1 MKKFILLLTVFYA
14 FTFSACKKSEDTPS
28 TASSF
33 KATVDGAAWTPK
45 EYSASYRYDVF
56 VLAGKSSSGE
66 SIIIRMKLVPGHEA
80 DQAFYQFFYNDDK
93 STGLYLAKENDAAY
107 ATNQFDGSKPLPGTI
122 SFTKFDKT
130 AKKASGSFNF
140 KVKRVTDNGEKT
152 ITGTFENVVYDDKIP
167 PTPAK
172 TMTAK
177 VDGTAWSAT
186 AVTAISSDLTKT
198 IQIVGNASNGTTIGV
213 TLPYKILPGTYNTA
227 NFGSTTAQ
235 FNPSPTTFM
244 MAESGSITVT
254 SHDQDAEII
263 KGTFTFVAKDD
274 ILGQKNIT
282 EGTFVAVY

>member
-1 MKKFILLLTVFYA
+1 MKKIIWLSLVFSAFA
-14 FTFSACKKSEDTPS
+14 FTSCKKSEDTPS

-33 KATVDGAAWTPK
+33 KATVDGAVWTPK
-45 EYSASYRYDVF
+45 EYSATYRYDVF
-56 VLAGKSSSGE
+56 ILSGKTGSGE
-66 SIIIRMKLVPGHEA
+66 SITIRMKLVPGREA
-80 DQAFYQFFYNDDK
+80 DQAFYQFFYDNDV
-93 STGLYLAKENDAAY
+93 SVGQYIAKDNDATY
-107 ATNQFDGSKPLPGTI
+107 STNQFDGSKPLPGTI

-130 AKKASGSFNF
+130 AKKVSGSFNF

-152 ITGTFENVVYDDKIP
+152 VTGTFENVAYDDKIP

-177 VDGTAWSAT
+177 VDGTAWT
-186 AVTAISSDLTKT
+186 AVTVNAISSNLTKT
-198 IQIVGNASNGTTIGV
+198 IQIIGNASNGTTIGL

-235 FNPSPTTFM
+235 FNPSSLTFM

-263 KGTFTFVAKDD
+263 KGTFNFLAKDD
-274 ILGQKNIT
+274 VLGQKSIT
-282 EGTFVAVY
+282 EGSFVAVY